1 MILVTLAT
9 VAITSETN
17 VSALQALHV
26 IIPKFFAI
34 HEEQRVEQGIN
45 HLVPLNTV
53 LVLLLFLLGTTAYSS
68 SSSSCL
74 YRKRDLND
82 FPTRYLGGFVKI
94 WSREKAREPC
104 CPPIRG
110 FLVRLGA
117 LLLQTHAKNLRFFGF
132 CLRFGRVSDGG

>member
-1 MILVTLAT
+1 M
-9 VAITSETN
+9 
-17 VSALQALHV
+17 
-26 IIPKFFAI
+26 
-34 HEEQRVEQGIN
+34 EQGIN

-82 FPTRYLGGFVKI
+82 FPTRFLGGFVKI
-94 WSREKAREPC
+94 WSRQKAREPC